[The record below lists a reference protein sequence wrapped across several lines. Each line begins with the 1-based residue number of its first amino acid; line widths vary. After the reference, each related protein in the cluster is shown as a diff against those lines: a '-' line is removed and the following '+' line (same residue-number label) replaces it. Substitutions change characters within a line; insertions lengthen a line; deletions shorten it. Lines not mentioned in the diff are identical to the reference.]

1 VLSLVLFYT
10 LHAHALSVPPSFF
23 FANYCLVLIP
33 AAVVAQPQQYAGGI
47 RTRSLVTSSIDENRL
62 IALAGNTHPAANEG
76 NDLA

>member
-1 VLSLVLFYT
+1 MTMLSQFR
-10 LHAHALSVPPSFF
+10 LHSF
-23 FANYCLVLIP
+23 LLIT